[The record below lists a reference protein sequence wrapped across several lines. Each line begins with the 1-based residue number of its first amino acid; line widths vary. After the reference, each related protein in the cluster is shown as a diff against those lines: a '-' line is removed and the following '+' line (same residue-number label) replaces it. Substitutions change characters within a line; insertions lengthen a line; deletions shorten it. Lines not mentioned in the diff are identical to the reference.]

1 MTRPAERGAGEGWH
15 QQASS
20 LVYERPDHVA
30 WRCLG
35 EETVLVD
42 LRANTIVA
50 LNASGGLIW
59 AALSEPLGVDAL
71 VELTGSEAGAVAC
84 FLGDMVRR
92 GLLTPVAG
100 RGVSASAA
108 SGLGPGSG
116 PPAVIWTEELH
127 SFAAASCAL
136 LPDQSDICNQVP
148 QG

>member
-1 MTRPAERGAGEGWH
+1 MTRLAERRAGGREP

-20 LVYERPDHVA
+20 LVYERANHVA

-35 EETVLVD
+35 EETIVVD

-59 AALSEPLGVDAL
+59 AALSEPLALENL
-71 VELTGSEAGAVAC
+71 VELTASEAGAVEF
-84 FLGDMVRR
+84 FLVDMVRR
-92 GLLTPVAG
+92 GLLAPVAG
-100 RGVSASAA
+100 RGVAASAPPGVGA
-108 SGLGPGSG
+108 GSG
-116 PPAVIWTEELH
+116 PPAVIWTEKLH
-127 SFAAASCAL
+127 SFAAASCAQ